1 MKNFEFWWV
10 FFPSGVQ
17 EGKRPVSG
25 HSGFCQFSVLLEQ
38 TWYPTQRTS
47 FFKAF
52 FYKAM
57 KYSNRMPCKWARI
70 PFPLQNMQIPLAHLC
85 SILRSFDH
93 DEKGRL
99 TKIVLRYRLQSMCR
113 CLTKVIGFYYKC
125 LIILSAALIWKF
137 ERREIYEENMYRR
150 STEIV
155 PRGGPPL

>member
-1 MKNFEFWWV
+1 MG
-10 FFPSGVQ
+10 FFPVWCSGRKTSSRTV
-17 EGKRPVSG
+17 RI
-25 HSGFCQFSVLLEQ
+25 CQFSVLLEQ

-137 ERREIYEENMYRR
+137 ERREINEENMYRR

-155 PRGGPPL
+155 PRGRPPL